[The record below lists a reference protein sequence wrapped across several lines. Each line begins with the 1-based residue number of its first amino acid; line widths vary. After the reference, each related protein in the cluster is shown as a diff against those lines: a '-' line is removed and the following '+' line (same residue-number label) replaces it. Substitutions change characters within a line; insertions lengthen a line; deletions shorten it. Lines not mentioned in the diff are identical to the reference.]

1 MNSLKTKSTVDE
13 IRTRFDNDVERFSSL
28 ETGQQALPDAT
39 LVLELISRS
48 AQTHLQ
54 QGDKVLDLG
63 CGAGNLT
70 LRVMN
75 EVGPLECHL
84 VDLSLPMLERAQSR
98 VDSGGAVKSFTH
110 QKDMRKLDF
119 PGNSFDAIFAAA
131 ALHHLRDD
139 EEWEVMFKMVWKW
152 LKPGGRLY
160 VSDFVIFDD
169 PKIHEIMWAR
179 YGDYL
184 VRLGGEEYRD
194 QVFGYIEVED
204 TPRSLAYQMK
214 LIRKSGF
221 ASSDVLHRNGV
232 FVSYFA
238 KKCIYAGT
246 QTNQ

>member
-1 MNSLKTKSTVDE
+1 MNSYKTKSTVDE
-13 IRTRFDNDVERFSSL
+13 IRSRFDNDVERFSSL

-39 LVLELISRS
+39 LVLELI
-48 AQTHLQ
+48 AKTAATHLHE
-54 QGDKVLDLG
+54 GDKVLDLG

-75 EVGPLECHL
+75 EVGPMECHL

-98 VDSGGAVKSFTH
+98 VTDGGAVNSFIY
-110 QKDMRKLDF
+110 QQDMRELDF
-119 PGNSFDAIFAAA
+119 PECSVDAIFAAA
-131 ALHHLRDD
+131 ALHHLRGD
-139 EEWEVMFKMVWKW
+139 EEWEAVFGNIWKW

-169 PKIHEIMWAR
+169 PRFHEIMWAR

-184 VRLGGEEYRD
+184 VGLGGEEYRD
-194 QVFGYIEVED
+194 KVFAYIEVED
-204 TPRSLAYQMK
+204 TPRSLAYQ
-214 LIRKSGF
+214 LELTRKSGF

-246 QTNQ
+246 QTKL